1 MYKFLILDI
10 ETNKIKILIVLKY
23 RPSFHDFN
31 KLVIK
36 FKNICKN
43 KKKLFWDF
51 FNMLKYANIIY
62 FLETW
67 SYTI

>member
-43 KKKLFWDF
+43 KKRLFWDF
-51 FNMLKYANIIY
+51 LIY
-62 FLETW
+62 
-67 SYTI
+67 